1 MGLQAAL
8 FDLDGT
14 LVDSLPGIEF
24 SVDSAI
30 AGLGLPVRDRDL
42 RRLIGPP
49 IREIFGHLLP
59 QIGEPQLSNLE
70 AAFRASYDSFGWQKT
85 LLYENVAFIL
95 EKLSCAG
102 IRLFVVTN
110 KPTFA
115 TGQILEAL
123 GIRHFFETVLCRDGR
138 TPRFTSKTEMLKELV
153 HVFDLQRDD
162 CLYIGDTYD
171 DYLAGMESGV
181 QVVIVR
187 HDGICDHRGYPGCTV
202 IKNLIELVPNNIEL
216 KETA

>member
-14 LVDSLPGIEF
+14 LIDSVPGIEF

-30 AGLGLPVRDRDL
+30 AGLGLPVREQDL
-42 RRLIGPP
+42 RPLIGPP
-49 IREIFGHLLP
+49 IREIFGRLLP
-59 QIGEPQLSNLE
+59 QIDEAQLLNLE
-70 AAFRASYDSFGWQKT
+70 AAFRVSYDSSGWQKT
-85 LLYENVAFIL
+85 RLYENVALIL
-95 EKLSCAG
+95 EKLNCSG

-115 TGQILEAL
+115 TGRILESL
-123 GIRHFFETVLCRDGR
+123 GIRRFFETVLCRDGR
-138 TPRFTSKTEMLKELV
+138 TPRFTSKSEMLKDLVLV
-153 HVFDLQRDD
+153 HNLQPDN
-162 CLYIGDTYD
+162 CLYVGDTYD

-187 HDGICDHRGYPGCTV
+187 HDGICDYRGYPGCPV
-202 IKNLIELVPNNIEL
+202 IKSLIELLPDNIEL

>member
-14 LVDSLPGIEF
+14 LIDSIPGIEF

-30 AGLGLPVRDRDL
+30 SELGLPVRESDL
-42 RRLIGPP
+42 RPLIGPP

-59 QIGEPQLSNLE
+59 QLGEQQLWNLE
-70 AAFRASYDSFGWQKT
+70 AAFRVSYDSSGWQKT
-85 LLYENVAFIL
+85 VLYENVALIL
-95 EKLSCAG
+95 EKLSRAG
-102 IRLFVVTN
+102 VRLFVVTN

-115 TGQILEAL
+115 TGRILEAL
-123 GIRHFFETVLCRDGR
+123 GISHFFETVLCRDGR
-138 TPRFTSKTEMLKELV
+138 MPYFTSKSEMLK
-153 HVFDLQRDD
+153 DLMHASNLQSDN

-171 DYLAGMESGV
+171 DYQAGMESGV

-187 HDGICDHRGYPGCTV
+187 HDGICDHRGYPGCSI
-202 IKNLIELVPNNIEL
+202 IKNLIELMPNNIEL